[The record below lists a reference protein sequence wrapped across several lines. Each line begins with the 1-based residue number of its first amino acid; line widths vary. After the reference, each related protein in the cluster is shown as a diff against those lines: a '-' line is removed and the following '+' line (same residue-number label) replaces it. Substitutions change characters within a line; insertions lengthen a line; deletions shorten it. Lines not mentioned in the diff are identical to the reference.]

1 MKHLSLSEKLNCKMW
16 VHASSL
22 QTAGMESTGGPQ
34 ALIMLES
41 LCSREGSLIREF
53 PMLGRAW
60 HLNEMDSGKELGA
73 TGVGFV
79 LKALNGRVGIA
90 GNREKEAVWVQ

>member
-1 MKHLSLSEKLNCKMW
+1 
-16 VHASSL
+16 
-22 QTAGMESTGGPQ
+22 
-34 ALIMLES
+34 
-41 LCSREGSLIREF
+41 
-53 PMLGRAW
+53 MLGRAW